1 MFSKTF
7 FSRLKHASDVTI
19 ITGSGMVKTVSYPQT
34 GTLDFRN
41 TASIER
47 QTGQSALTEL
57 ATWVAS
63 VKPTL
68 GHYALVDM
76 DKKISNLNI
85 LTTTADS
92 LHLKAGN
99 ENTMELNGNF
109 SNANSLRFLNEDVEK
124 SVMDKAIQASA
135 ECEVFILCGVELL
148 DPKIESLPF
157 MAKGN
162 GCYMAEIAEAETEM
176 SRHCNEKIY
185 GDVAD
190 WLLKLS
196 MIINKVF

>member
-1 MFSKTF
+1 
-7 FSRLKHASDVTI
+7 
-19 ITGSGMVKTVSYPQT
+19 MVKTINYPQT
-34 GTLDFRN
+34 GNLNFRN

-47 QTGQSALTEL
+47 QAGLSALSEL
-57 ATWVAS
+57 NSWVTTA
-63 VKPTL
+63 KPTL

-76 DKKISNLNI
+76 DNKISNLNI
-85 LTTTADS
+85 LTTTADG
-92 LHLKAGN
+92 LHIKAGN

-109 SNANSLRFLNEDVEK
+109 ASADSLRFLNEDVAK
-124 SVMDKAIQASA
+124 PVMDKAIQASA

-162 GCYMAEIAEAETEM
+162 GCYMAEISETETEM
-176 SRHCNEKIY
+176 SQHCNEKLF

-190 WLLKLS
+190 WLLKVS